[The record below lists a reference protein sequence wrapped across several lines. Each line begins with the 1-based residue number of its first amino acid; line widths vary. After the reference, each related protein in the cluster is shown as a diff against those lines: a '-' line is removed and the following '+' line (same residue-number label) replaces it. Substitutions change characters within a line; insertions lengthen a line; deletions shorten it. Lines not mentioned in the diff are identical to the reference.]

1 MCVMSDKLK
10 VYLETSFVN
19 YLTGRLTSNVK
30 IASEQAYTRQW
41 WETERE
47 KCEVFVSGYTI
58 SESGDGGPEYVKR
71 RMDVIKGVPV
81 IMEDPE
87 KVAELGSKLLNGHAV
102 PEGEVTDAMHIAS
115 AAIAGMDVL
124 LTWNCKHMANP
135 HTLPKTRAIVAAA
148 GYVCPAVMTPKTFIE
163 NTQLE
168 TGYV

>member
-1 MCVMSDKLK
+1 MTDKLK

-41 WETERE
+41 WESERE
-47 KCEVFVSGYTI
+47 KCDVFVSGYTI
-58 SESGDGGPEYVKR
+58 SESGDGGPEYVER
-71 RMDVIKGVPV
+71 RMNVIKGIPV
-81 IMEDPE
+81 IIEDPV
-87 KVAELGSKLLNGHAV
+87 KVAELGSKLLIGHAV

-135 HTLPKTRAIVAAA
+135 HTLPKTRAIITEA

-168 TGYV
+168 ADHV

>member
-1 MCVMSDKLK
+1 MSDRLK

-47 KCEVFVSGYTI
+47 KCDVFVSGYTI
-58 SESGDGGPEYVKR
+58 SESGDGGPEYVER
-71 RMDVIKGVPV
+71 RMAAIKGIPV
-81 IMEDPE
+81 IAEDPE
-87 KVAELGSKLLNGHAV
+87 KVADLGSKLLNGHAV
-102 PEGEVTDAMHIAS
+102 PEGEITDAMHIAS

-124 LTWNCKHMANP
+124 LTWNCKHLANP
-135 HTLPKTRAIVAAA
+135 HTLPKTRAIVVAA
-148 GYVCPAVMTPKTFIE
+148 GYACPAVMTPKTFIE

-168 TGYV
+168 DSHVG

>member
-1 MCVMSDKLK
+1 M
-10 VYLETSFVN
+10 
-19 YLTGRLTSNVK
+19 
-30 IASEQAYTRQW
+30 
-41 WETERE
+41 
-47 KCEVFVSGYTI
+47 FVSGYTI

>member
-1 MCVMSDKLK
+1 MTDKLK

-19 YLTGRLTSNVK
+19 YLTGRSTSNVK

-41 WETERE
+41 WETERG

-58 SESGDGGPEYVKR
+58 AESESGGPEYVEKR
-71 RMDVIKGVPV
+71 MEAIKGVSV
-81 IMEDPE
+81 IREDAE
-87 KVAELGSKLLNGHAV
+87 KVAELGKKLLSGHAI

-115 AAIAGMDVL
+115 AAIAGMDIL

-135 HTLPKTRAIVAAA
+135 HTLPKTRAIVSAA
-148 GYVCPAVMTPKTFIE
+148 GYVCPAVMTPETFIK

-168 TGYV
+168 G